1 MNKVDSAVLSKTA
14 ENNEYLEKQIITYLG
29 NKRKLL
35 NHIEAVIKDI
45 CHVTGKEKF
54 VCADLFSGSGV
65 VARMLKQYS
74 NKLIVNDMEEYSEII
89 NKCYLTNS
97 KDFDVEKYNYY
108 LEMIRSAVQNGL
120 HSGVISENYA
130 PQDMMNIKE
139 NERVFYTPRNAQY
152 IDTVRDCIDKIEV
165 EYQKFFMAP
174 LLYEASVHANTSGVF
189 KGFYK
194 DSKTKIGRYGGNGNN
209 CLDRITSDIELKT
222 PIFSNF
228 DSEVEVYREDTNKLV
243 KELKGLDIAY
253 LDPPYNQHPYGSNY
267 FMLNTIIKNKLG
279 DNISPVSGI
288 PNDWNRSDY
297 NKSSRILPTFEDL
310 ILNLDSRFII
320 VSYNSEGFLSREQ
333 IENVLKRYGPVKT
346 ISINYNAFR
355 GSRNLKDRDLYVNEY
370 LFVLNKG
377 GISL

>member
-267 FMLNTIIKNKLG
+267 FMLNIIADNKMP
-279 DNISPVSGI
+279 NEISKVSGI
-288 PNDWNRSDY
+288 PTDWNRSTY
-297 NKSSRILPTFEDL
+297 NRKQEAFNSFDNL
-310 ILNLDSRFII
+310 IKHLDAKYII
-320 VSYNSEGFLSREQ
+320 VSYNSEGFIKFDEMYFM
-333 IENVLKRYGPVKT
+333 LKNYGEVEFKE
-346 ISINYNAFR
+346 INYYVFR
-355 GSRNLKDRDLYVNEY
+355 GSRNLSNRNTMLKEY
-370 LFVLNKG
+370 LFTLKKKSG
-377 GISL
+377 E